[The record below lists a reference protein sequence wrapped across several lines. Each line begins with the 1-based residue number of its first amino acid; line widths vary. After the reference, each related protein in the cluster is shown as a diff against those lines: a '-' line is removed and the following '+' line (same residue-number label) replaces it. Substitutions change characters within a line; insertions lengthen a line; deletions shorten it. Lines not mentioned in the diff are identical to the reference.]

1 MIKKTQ
7 TSFQSAV
14 SITLHQ
20 YCTSTLQRFSFHRMS
35 ESQTDRIRLSIHFC
49 TFSTFILS
57 IGDLKSMFKLKD
69 QQLLLGKKY
78 SALFLL
84 PSVCLRVAC
93 DQAFLCSQKRDEHL
107 MDGYFAWKEMYLI
120 RGFVV

>member
-1 MIKKTQ
+1 MIKKNSNKRSIRSEYYV
-7 TSFQSAV
+7 TSV
-14 SITLHQ
+14 LYKHLI
-20 YCTSTLQRFSFHRMS
+20 RFSFHRMS

-84 PSVCLRVAC
+84 PSVCLLVAC